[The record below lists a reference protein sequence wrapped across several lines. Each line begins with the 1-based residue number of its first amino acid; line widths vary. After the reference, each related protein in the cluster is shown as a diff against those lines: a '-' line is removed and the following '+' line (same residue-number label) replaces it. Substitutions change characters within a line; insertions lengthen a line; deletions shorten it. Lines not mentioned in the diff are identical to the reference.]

1 MKEGCIRVSEQK
13 WKKSIIEQLN
23 WVRTEQKRI
32 QSAPAA
38 NRASIEGL
46 KQLDVLRMKTKV
58 RPKSSP
64 LEAKTKRYHQNSN
77 RELLK
82 EIAYEDIPVTGGSR
96 YYERRP
102 LEVAIVCSEFMHAY
116 YQDALHLHY
125 VNPATFTDV
134 FEKPIDLFLVVTSW
148 KGLHGDDWKGVATPT
163 SKKRQR
169 LLDMMEQV
177 KAKGIP
183 VVFQSTED
191 PSNFDR
197 FSDLAKVAD
206 YILTSDEAMIP
217 EYQVLCGHDRI
228 EATSFGVNPIIHNP
242 VGATRSRKKHV
253 LFAGSW
259 MAKYPERVK
268 DTEMLFDG
276 VLRSNHTLDIV
287 DRNYQLN
294 LPDYHFP
301 ERYVPRVAP
310 AIPYDALQQVSK
322 CYDWVLNLNSIKYS
336 KTMCARRVY
345 ESQAL
350 GNLILSNYSIAVNND
365 FPNVFTIHDH
375 QEVQAILERT
385 TQEEIDRLRAEG
397 IRSVMSS
404 HTVYDRIDQ
413 LTRLL
418 QLDMPPVKRT
428 LLVVLRNATPELEQ
442 LLARQSITADVICH
456 ESELTGALYVS
467 ADLVTVLDG
476 AESYGEY
483 YLEDLVNGFKY
494 SDVSITRKTRTEEA
508 HFVIR
513 EAEGSTVNAMIWRE
527 AFPYEQFSEG
537 KIEGKTLFLDALEW
551 NEGGGTAMV
560 KAPVLSVIV
569 PIFNN
574 GRHLTY
580 KCFASLKRMD
590 RFEESEIILVDDGST
605 DRFTRQAIDRL
616 ARRHGNVVTYLF
628 PTGGSGSASRPRN
641 KGVELARSERIAF
654 LDPDNEVLSDR
665 YTELLAELDQ
675 DPTLDFAVGHM
686 KKLAEKTSIIA
697 LPKIRK
703 QGRTVCDQPKA
714 YLLENRFSVQSIQAL
729 VVNRRFLQ
737 EHQLEQV
744 VGAVGQDSLFFQ
756 EMMLHANRVLLVNRV
771 IHYYY
776 AAVAGSTVNSLTVR
790 FFERSVVR
798 EKARAEKFARYGV
811 LDAYKTTRF
820 EHFFE
825 HWYLV
830 KLRYCSDKDFAPSV
844 ALLRMIVAFYE
855 PMNLTNPLIRQF
867 VELADMK
874 RTDAIQTLLLEE
886 VR

>member
-46 KQLDVLRMKTKV
+46 KQLEVLRMKTTV

-64 LEAKTKRYHQNSN
+64 LEAKTKRYHQDSN
-77 RELLK
+77 RDLLK

-125 VNPATFTDV
+125 VNPTTFTDV

-276 VLRSNHTLDIV
+276 VLRSDHTLDIV

-442 LLARQSITADVICH
+442 MLARQSITADVICH
-456 ESELTGALYVS
+456 ESELTGALYAS

-494 SDVSITRKTRTEEA
+494 SDVSITRKTRTDEA

-513 EAEGSTVNAMIWRE
+513 EAEGATVNAMIWRE

-537 KIEGKTLFLDALEW
+537 KIEGETLFLDALEW
-551 NEGGGTAMV
+551 NEGGGTAMIE
-560 KAPVLSVIV
+560 APVLSVVV

-590 RFEESEIILVDDGST
+590 RFKESEIILVDDGST

-616 ARRHGNVVTYLF
+616 ARRHGNVVTHLF

-665 YTELLAELDQ
+665 YAELLAELDQ

-686 KKLAEKTSIIA
+686 KKLVEKTSIIA

>member
-1 MKEGCIRVSEQK
+1 ME
-13 WKKSIIEQLN
+13 KSIIEQLN

-46 KQLDVLRMKTKV
+46 KQLDVLRMKTTV

-64 LEAKTKRYHQNSN
+64 LEAKTKRYHQDSN

-276 VLRSNHTLDIV
+276 VLRSDHTLDIV

-365 FPNVFTIHDH
+365 FPNVFTVHDH

-397 IRSVMSS
+397 IRSVMSL

-665 YTELLAELDQ
+665 YAELLAELDQ

-703 QGRTVCDQPKA
+703 QGRTGCDQPKA

>member
-1 MKEGCIRVSEQK
+1 MSEQK

-46 KQLDVLRMKTKV
+46 KQLDVLRMKTTV

-64 LEAKTKRYHQNSN
+64 LEAKTKRYHQDSN

-82 EIAYEDIPVTGGSR
+82 EIAYEDISVTGGSR

-276 VLRSNHTLDIV
+276 VLRSDHTLDIV

-397 IRSVMSS
+397 IRSVMSL

-665 YTELLAELDQ
+665 YAELLAELDQ

-703 QGRTVCDQPKA
+703 QGRTGCDQPKA

>member
-46 KQLDVLRMKTKV
+46 KQLDVLRMKTTV

-64 LEAKTKRYHQNSN
+64 LEAKTKRYHQDSN

-276 VLRSNHTLDIV
+276 VLRSDHTLDIV

-301 ERYVPRVAP
+301 ERYVSRVAP

-375 QEVQAILERT
+375 QEAQAILERT

-456 ESELTGALYVS
+456 ESELTGALYAS

-483 YLEDLVNGFKY
+483 YLEDLMNGFKY
-494 SDVSITRKTRTEEA
+494 SDVSITRKTRTDEA

-537 KIEGKTLFLDALEW
+537 KIEGETLFLDALEW
-551 NEGGGTAMV
+551 NEGGGTAMIE
-560 KAPVLSVIV
+560 APVLSVVV

-590 RFEESEIILVDDGST
+590 RFDESEIILVDDGST

-616 ARRHGNVVTYLF
+616 ARRHGNVVTHLF

-665 YTELLAELDQ
+665 YAELLAELDQ

>member
-1 MKEGCIRVSEQK
+1 MSEQK

-38 NRASIEGL
+38 NCASIEGL
-46 KQLDVLRMKTKV
+46 KQLDVLRMKTTV

-64 LEAKTKRYHQNSN
+64 LEAKTKRYHQDSN

-276 VLRSNHTLDIV
+276 VLRSDHTLDIV

-301 ERYVPRVAP
+301 ERYVSRVAP

-375 QEVQAILERT
+375 QEAQAILERT

-442 LLARQSITADVICH
+442 MLARQSITADIICH
-456 ESELTGALYVS
+456 ESELTGALYAS

-483 YLEDLVNGFKY
+483 YLEDLMNGFKY
-494 SDVSITRKTRTEEA
+494 SDVSITRKTRTDEA

-537 KIEGKTLFLDALEW
+537 KIEGETLFLDALEW
-551 NEGGGTAMV
+551 NEGGGTAMIE
-560 KAPVLSVIV
+560 APVLSVVV

-590 RFEESEIILVDDGST
+590 RFDESEIILVDDGST

-616 ARRHGNVVTYLF
+616 ARRHGNVVTHLF

-665 YTELLAELDQ
+665 YAELLAELDQ

>member
-46 KQLDVLRMKTKV
+46 KQLDVLRMKTTV

-64 LEAKTKRYHQNSN
+64 LEAKTKRYHQDSN

-102 LEVAIVCSEFMHAY
+102 FEVAIVCSEFMHAY

-276 VLRSNHTLDIV
+276 VLRSDHTLDIV

-397 IRSVMSS
+397 IRSVMSL

-665 YTELLAELDQ
+665 YAELLAELDQ

-703 QGRTVCDQPKA
+703 QGRTGCDQPKA

>member
-13 WKKSIIEQLN
+13 WKKSIVEQLN

-46 KQLDVLRMKTKV
+46 KQLEVLRMKTTV
-58 RPKSSP
+58 RSKSSP
-64 LEAKTKRYHQNSN
+64 LEAKTKRYHQDSN

-276 VLRSNHTLDIV
+276 VLRSDHTLDIV

-397 IRSVMSS
+397 IRSVMSL

-665 YTELLAELDQ
+665 YAELLAELDQ

-703 QGRTVCDQPKA
+703 QGRTGCDQPKA

>member
-1 MKEGCIRVSEQK
+1 MSEQK
-13 WKKSIIEQLN
+13 WKNSIVEQLN
-23 WVRTEQKRI
+23 WVRMEQKRI
-32 QSAPAA
+32 KSEPAA
-38 NRASIEGL
+38 NQASVAGL
-46 KQLDVLRMKTKV
+46 KQFEVLRMKTTV
-58 RPKSSP
+58 RTNRSR
-64 LEAKTKRYHQNSN
+64 LEPQTKRYHQESNSD
-77 RELLK
+77 LLE
-82 EIAYEDIPVTGGSR
+82 EIAYSEIPVTSGSR
-96 YYERRP
+96 YFERRP
-102 LEVAIVCSEFMHAY
+102 LKVAIVCSEFMHAY
-116 YQDALHLHY
+116 YQDALDLHY

-134 FEKPIDLFLVVTSW
+134 FQEPIDLFLVVTSW
-148 KGLHGDDWKGVATPT
+148 KGLNGDDWKGIATPT
-163 SKKRQR
+163 SKNRQR
-169 LLDMMEQV
+169 LLDMMKQV

-191 PSNFDR
+191 PSNFER
-197 FSDLAKVAD
+197 FSDVAKEAD

-217 EYQVLCGHDRI
+217 EYRVLCGHDRI

-301 ERYVPRVAP
+301 ERYVSRVAP
-310 AIPYDALQQVSK
+310 AIPYETLQQVSK

-442 LLARQSITADVICH
+442 MLARQSITADVICH
-456 ESELTGALYVS
+456 ESELTGALYAS

-494 SDVSITRKTRTEEA
+494 SDVSITRKTQTDEA
-508 HFVIR
+508 HFVIQ
-513 EAEGSTVNAMIWRE
+513 EAEGSTANAMIWRE
-527 AFPYEQFSEG
+527 AFPYEQFTEG
-537 KIEGKTLFLDALEW
+537 KIEGETLFLDALEW
-551 NEGGGTAMV
+551 NEGVGTARV
-560 KAPVLSVIV
+560 ESPVLSVVV

-590 RFEESEIILVDDGST
+590 RFEETEIILVDDGST

-616 ARRHGNVVTYLF
+616 ARRHGNIVTHLF

-665 YTELLAELDQ
+665 YAELLAELDQ

-714 YLLENRFSVQSIQAL
+714 YLLENRFAVQSIQAL
-729 VVNRRFLQ
+729 VVNRQFLQ

-756 EMMLHANRVLLVNRV
+756 EMMLHANRVLLFNRV

>member
-46 KQLDVLRMKTKV
+46 KQLDVLRMKTTV

-64 LEAKTKRYHQNSN
+64 LEAKTKRYHQDSN

-276 VLRSNHTLDIV
+276 VLRSDHTLDIV

-301 ERYVPRVAP
+301 ERYVSRVAP

-375 QEVQAILERT
+375 QEAQAILERT

-456 ESELTGALYVS
+456 ESELTGALYAS

-537 KIEGKTLFLDALEW
+537 KIEGETLFLDALEW
-551 NEGGGTAMV
+551 NEGGGTAMIE
-560 KAPVLSVIV
+560 APVLSVVV

-590 RFEESEIILVDDGST
+590 RFDESEIILVDDGST

-616 ARRHGNVVTYLF
+616 ARRHGNVVTHLF

-665 YTELLAELDQ
+665 YAELLAELDQ

-830 KLRYCSDKDFAPSV
+830 KLRYCSDKDFGPSV

>member
-46 KQLDVLRMKTKV
+46 KQLDVLRMKTTV

-64 LEAKTKRYHQNSN
+64 LEAKTKRYHQDSN

-276 VLRSNHTLDIV
+276 VLRSDHTLDIV

-301 ERYVPRVAP
+301 ERYVSRVAP

-375 QEVQAILERT
+375 QEAQAILERT

-456 ESELTGALYVS
+456 ESELTGALYAS

-537 KIEGKTLFLDALEW
+537 KIEGETLFLDALEW
-551 NEGGGTAMV
+551 NEGGGTAMIE
-560 KAPVLSVIV
+560 APVLSVVV

-590 RFEESEIILVDDGST
+590 RFDESEIILVDDGST

-616 ARRHGNVVTYLF
+616 ARRHGNVVTHLF

-665 YTELLAELDQ
+665 YAELLAELDQ

>member
-46 KQLDVLRMKTKV
+46 KQLEVLRMKTTV

-64 LEAKTKRYHQNSN
+64 LEAKTKRYHQDSN

-276 VLRSNHTLDIV
+276 VLRSDHTLDIV

-397 IRSVMSS
+397 IRSVMSL

-537 KIEGKTLFLDALEW
+537 KIEGETLFLDALEW

-665 YTELLAELDQ
+665 YAELLAELDQ

-830 KLRYCSDKDFAPSV
+830 KLWYCSDKDFAPSV

>member
-46 KQLDVLRMKTKV
+46 KQLDVLRMKTTV

-64 LEAKTKRYHQNSN
+64 LEAKTKRYHQDSN

-102 LEVAIVCSEFMHAY
+102 LEMAIVCSEFMHAY

-276 VLRSNHTLDIV
+276 VLRSDHTLDIV

-442 LLARQSITADVICH
+442 MLARQSITADVICH

-494 SDVSITRKTRTEEA
+494 SDVSITRKTRTDED

-537 KIEGKTLFLDALEW
+537 KIEGETLFLDALEW
-551 NEGGGTAMV
+551 NEGGGTAMIE
-560 KAPVLSVIV
+560 APVLSVIV

-665 YTELLAELDQ
+665 YAELLAELDQ

>member
-46 KQLDVLRMKTKV
+46 KQLDVLRMKTTV

-64 LEAKTKRYHQNSN
+64 LEAKTKRYHQDSN

-82 EIAYEDIPVTGGSR
+82 EIAYEDVPVTGGSR

-102 LEVAIVCSEFMHAY
+102 FEVAIVCSEFMHAY

-276 VLRSNHTLDIV
+276 VLRSDHTLDIV

-442 LLARQSITADVICH
+442 MLARQSITADVICH
-456 ESELTGALYVS
+456 ESELTGALYAS

-483 YLEDLVNGFKY
+483 YLEDLMNGFKY
-494 SDVSITRKTRTEEA
+494 SDVSITRKTRTDEA

-537 KIEGKTLFLDALEW
+537 KIEGETLFLDALEW
-551 NEGGGTAMV
+551 NEGGGTAMIE
-560 KAPVLSVIV
+560 APVLSVVV

-590 RFEESEIILVDDGST
+590 RFDESEIILVDDGST

-665 YTELLAELDQ
+665 YAELLAELDQ

>member
-1 MKEGCIRVSEQK
+1 MSEQK

-46 KQLDVLRMKTKV
+46 KQLDVLRMKTTV

-64 LEAKTKRYHQNSN
+64 LEAKTKRYHQDSN

-197 FSDLAKVAD
+197 FSDLAKIAD

-276 VLRSNHTLDIV
+276 VLRSDHTLDIV

-365 FPNVFTIHDH
+365 FPNVFTVHDH

-397 IRSVMSS
+397 IRSVMSL

-665 YTELLAELDQ
+665 YAELLAELDQ

-703 QGRTVCDQPKA
+703 QGRTGCDQPKA

>member
-13 WKKSIIEQLN
+13 WKKSIVEQLN

-46 KQLDVLRMKTKV
+46 KQLEVLRMKTTV
-58 RPKSSP
+58 RSKSSP
-64 LEAKTKRYHQNSN
+64 LEAKTKRYHQDSN

-276 VLRSNHTLDIV
+276 VLRSDHTLDIV

-397 IRSVMSS
+397 IRSVMSL

-456 ESELTGALYVS
+456 ESELTGALYAS

-665 YTELLAELDQ
+665 YAELLAELDQ

-703 QGRTVCDQPKA
+703 QGRTGCDQPKA

>member
-1 MKEGCIRVSEQK
+1 MSGQQFKKAVMK
-13 WKKSIIEQLN
+13 QLQ
-23 WVRTEQKRI
+23 WVREEKQRLRLESKA
-32 QSAPAA
+32 SV
-38 NRASIEGL
+38 ASIERL
-46 KQLDVLRMKTKV
+46 QKLPVLTMKTGI
-58 RPKSSP
+58 RPNTSGRPS
-64 LEAKTKRYHQNSN
+64 TTTTYHEQSNSG
-77 RELLK
+77 LLQ
-82 EIAYEDIPVTGGSR
+82 EIAYADIPLHSGTR
-96 YYERRP
+96 YFEQRP
-102 LEVAIVCSEFMHAY
+102 LEVAIVCSEFMYAY

-125 VNPATFTDV
+125 VNPATFEEV
-134 FEKPIDLFLVVTSW
+134 FEKPIDLFLVVSSW
-148 KGLHGDDWKGVATPT
+148 KGLQGDDWKGVATPT
-163 SKKRQR
+163 SKKRAR
-169 LLDMMEQV
+169 LMEMIRQV
-177 KAKGIP
+177 KGKEIP

-197 FSDLAKVAD
+197 FSGVAKEAD

-228 EATSFGVNPIIHNP
+228 EATTFGVNPIIHNP
-242 VGATRSRKKHV
+242 IGATRSRNKHV

-276 VLRSNHTLDIV
+276 VLRSDHTLDIV

-301 ERYVPRVAP
+301 QRYVSRVAP
-310 AIPYDALQQVSK
+310 SIPYETLQQVSK

-336 KTMCARRVY
+336 KTMCARRIY

-365 FPNVFTIHDH
+365 FPNVFTVHDH
-375 QEVQAILERT
+375 QEAQAILERT
-385 TQEEIDRLRAEG
+385 TEDDVKRLRAEG

-413 LTRLL
+413 MTRLL
-418 QLDMPPVKRT
+418 KLPVQPLRRK
-428 LLVVLRNATPELEQ
+428 LLVVLRQVTPELNRMLEQ
-442 LLARQSITADVICH
+442 QTVTPDWIYREEDLTK
-456 ESELTGALYVS
+456 ELYEQT
-467 ADLVTVLDG
+467 DLVAVLDG
-476 AESYGEY
+476 MESYGEY

-494 SDVSITRKTRTEEA
+494 SDASIVRKTAQDEVP
-508 HFVIR
+508 FVIQDEQGR
-513 EAEGSTVNAMIWRE
+513 PGGSMIWR
-527 AFPYEQFSEG
+527 ADFSYEQFSEG
-537 KIEGKTLFLDALEW
+537 KMAGKTLLLDALEW
-551 NEGGGTAMV
+551 NEQGKSSAVET
-560 KAPVLSVIV
+560 PILSVVV

-574 GRHLTY
+574 GYHLTY

-590 RFEESEIILVDDGST
+590 RFAETEIILVDDGST
-605 DRFTRQAIDRL
+605 DRMTLQAINRL

-641 KGVELARSERIAF
+641 KGVELARAERIAF

-665 YTELLAELDQ
+665 YAELLTELDQ

-697 LPKIRK
+697 LPKVRK
-703 QGRTVCDQPKA
+703 EGRMVCDQPKT

-729 VVNRRFLQ
+729 VVKKSFLQ
-737 EHQLEQV
+737 NHHLEQV

-756 EMMLHANRVLLVNRV
+756 EMMLHADRVLLVNRV

-811 LDAYKTTRF
+811 LDAYKETRF

-830 KLRYCSDKDFAPSV
+830 KLRYCSDKDFGPSV

-855 PMNLTNPLIRQF
+855 PVTLTNPLIRRF
-867 VELADMK
+867 VELADK
-874 RTDAIQTLLLEE
+874 KQTDAIQALLLEE

>member
-13 WKKSIIEQLN
+13 WKKSIVEQLN

-46 KQLDVLRMKTKV
+46 KQLEVLRMKTTV
-58 RPKSSP
+58 RSKSSP
-64 LEAKTKRYHQNSN
+64 LEAKTKRYHQDSN

-228 EATSFGVNPIIHNP
+228 EATSFGINPIIHNP

-276 VLRSNHTLDIV
+276 VLRSDHTLDIV

-301 ERYVPRVAP
+301 DRYVSRVAP
-310 AIPYDALQQVSK
+310 AIPYDTLQQVSK

-442 LLARQSITADVICH
+442 MLAHQSITADVICH
-456 ESELTGALYVS
+456 EEDLTGALYAS

-494 SDVSITRKTRTEEA
+494 SDVSITRKTRPDEA

-513 EAEGSTVNAMIWRE
+513 EAEGSTANAMIWRE
-527 AFPYEQFSEG
+527 AFPYEQFTEG
-537 KIEGKTLFLDALEW
+537 KIEGETLFLDALEW
-551 NEGGGTAMV
+551 NEGSSTAMV
-560 KAPVLSVIV
+560 KSPVLSVVV

-590 RFEESEIILVDDGST
+590 RFDESEIILVDDGST
-605 DRFTRQAIDRL
+605 DQLTRQAIDRL
-616 ARRHGNVVTYLF
+616 ARRHGNVVTHLF

-665 YTELLAELDQ
+665 YAELLAELDQ

-729 VVNRRFLQ
+729 VVNRHFLQ
-737 EHQLEQV
+737 EYQLEQV

-756 EMMLHANRVLLVNRV
+756 EMMLHAKRVLLVNRV

-855 PMNLTNPLIRQF
+855 PMNLTNPLIRRF

>member
-46 KQLDVLRMKTKV
+46 KQLDVLRMKTTV

-64 LEAKTKRYHQNSN
+64 LEAKTKRYHQDSN

-276 VLRSNHTLDIV
+276 VLRSDHTLDIV

-301 ERYVPRVAP
+301 ERYVSRVAP

-375 QEVQAILERT
+375 QEAQAILERT

-456 ESELTGALYVS
+456 ESELTGALYAS

-483 YLEDLVNGFKY
+483 YLEDLMNGFKY
-494 SDVSITRKTRTEEA
+494 SDVSITRKTRTDEA

-513 EAEGSTVNAMIWRE
+513 EVEGSTVNAMIWRE

-537 KIEGKTLFLDALEW
+537 KIEGETLFLDALEW
-551 NEGGGTAMV
+551 NEGGGTAMIE
-560 KAPVLSVIV
+560 APVLSVVV

-590 RFEESEIILVDDGST
+590 RFDESEIILVDDGST

-616 ARRHGNVVTYLF
+616 ARRHGNVVTHLF

-665 YTELLAELDQ
+665 YAELLAELDQ

>member
-46 KQLDVLRMKTKV
+46 KQLDVLRMKTTV

-64 LEAKTKRYHQNSN
+64 LEAKTKRYHQDSN

-102 LEVAIVCSEFMHAY
+102 LEMAIVCSEFMHAY

-276 VLRSNHTLDIV
+276 VLRSDHTLDIV

-442 LLARQSITADVICH
+442 MLARQSITADVICH

-494 SDVSITRKTRTEEA
+494 SDVSITRKTRIDEA

-537 KIEGKTLFLDALEW
+537 KIEGETLFLDALEW
-551 NEGGGTAMV
+551 NEGGGTAMIE
-560 KAPVLSVIV
+560 APVLSVIV

-665 YTELLAELDQ
+665 YAELLAELDQ

>member
-46 KQLDVLRMKTKV
+46 KQLEVLRMKTTV

-64 LEAKTKRYHQNSN
+64 LEAKTKRYHQDSN

-276 VLRSNHTLDIV
+276 VLRSDHTLDIV

-442 LLARQSITADVICH
+442 MLARQSITADVICH
-456 ESELTGALYVS
+456 ESELTGALYAS

-494 SDVSITRKTRTEEA
+494 SDVSITRKTRTDEA

-513 EAEGSTVNAMIWRE
+513 EAEGATVNAMIWRE

-537 KIEGKTLFLDALEW
+537 KIEGETLFLDALEW
-551 NEGGGTAMV
+551 NEGGGTAMIE
-560 KAPVLSVIV
+560 APVLSVVV

-590 RFEESEIILVDDGST
+590 RFKESEIILVDDGST

-616 ARRHGNVVTYLF
+616 ARRHGNVVTHLF

-665 YTELLAELDQ
+665 YAELLAELDQ

>member
-46 KQLDVLRMKTKV
+46 KQLDVLRMKTTV

-64 LEAKTKRYHQNSN
+64 LEAKTKRYHQDSN

-276 VLRSNHTLDIV
+276 VLRSDHTLDIV

-442 LLARQSITADVICH
+442 MLARQSITADVICH

-494 SDVSITRKTRTEEA
+494 SDVSITRKTRTDEA

-527 AFPYEQFSEG
+527 AFPYEQLSEG
-537 KIEGKTLFLDALEW
+537 KIEGETLFLDALEW
-551 NEGGGTAMV
+551 NEGGGTAMIE
-560 KAPVLSVIV
+560 APVLSVIV

-665 YTELLAELDQ
+665 YAELLAELDQ

>member
-46 KQLDVLRMKTKV
+46 KQLDVLRMKTTV

-64 LEAKTKRYHQNSN
+64 LEAKTKRYHQDSN

-276 VLRSNHTLDIV
+276 VLRSDHTLDIV

-375 QEVQAILERT
+375 QEAQAILERT

-456 ESELTGALYVS
+456 ESELTGALYAS

-483 YLEDLVNGFKY
+483 YLEDLMNGFKY
-494 SDVSITRKTRTEEA
+494 SDVSITRKTRTDEA

-537 KIEGKTLFLDALEW
+537 KIEGETLFLDALEW
-551 NEGGGTAMV
+551 NEGGGTAMIE
-560 KAPVLSVIV
+560 APVLSVVV

-590 RFEESEIILVDDGST
+590 RFDESEIILVDDGST

-616 ARRHGNVVTYLF
+616 ARRHGNVVTHLF

-665 YTELLAELDQ
+665 YAELLAELDQ

>member
-46 KQLDVLRMKTKV
+46 KQLDVLRMKTTV

-64 LEAKTKRYHQNSN
+64 LEAKTKRYHQDSN

-82 EIAYEDIPVTGGSR
+82 EIAYEDISVTGGSR

-276 VLRSNHTLDIV
+276 VLRSDHTLDIV

-397 IRSVMSS
+397 IRSVMSL

-665 YTELLAELDQ
+665 YAELLAELDQ

-703 QGRTVCDQPKA
+703 QGRTGCDQPKA

>member
-46 KQLDVLRMKTKV
+46 KQLDVLRMKTTV

-64 LEAKTKRYHQNSN
+64 LEAKTKRYHQDSN

-276 VLRSNHTLDIV
+276 VLRSDHTLDIV

-442 LLARQSITADVICH
+442 MLARQSITADVICH

-665 YTELLAELDQ
+665 YAELLAELDQ

-703 QGRTVCDQPKA
+703 QGRTGCDQPKA

>member
-1 MKEGCIRVSEQK
+1 MSEQK

-38 NRASIEGL
+38 NHASVEGL
-46 KQLDVLRMKTKV
+46 KQLEVLRMKTTV

-64 LEAKTKRYHQNSN
+64 LEAKTKRYHQESN

-82 EIAYEDIPVTGGSR
+82 EIAYEEIPVTGGSR

-148 KGLHGDDWKGVATPT
+148 KGLNGDDWKGVATPT

-169 LLDMMEQV
+169 LLDMMKQV

-197 FSDLAKVAD
+197 FSDLAKAAD

-228 EATSFGVNPIIHNP
+228 EATSFGVNPLIHNP

-276 VLRSNHTLDIV
+276 VLRSDHTLDIV

-301 ERYVPRVAP
+301 ERYVSRVAP

-385 TQEEIDRLRAEG
+385 TQDEIDRLRAEG

-418 QLDMPPVKRT
+418 QLEMPPVKRT

-456 ESELTGALYVS
+456 EEDLNGALYAA

-494 SDVSITRKTRTEEA
+494 SDVSITRKTRTDEA

-513 EAEGSTVNAMIWRE
+513 EAEGSTANAMIWRE
-527 AFPYEQFSEG
+527 AFPYEQFTEG
-537 KIEGKTLFLDALEW
+537 KIEGETLFLDALEW
-551 NEGGGTAMV
+551 NEGGGTAV
-560 KAPVLSVIV
+560 IESPVLSVVV

-574 GRHLTY
+574 GKYLTY

-590 RFEESEIILVDDGST
+590 RFDETEIILVDDGST

-616 ARRHGNVVTYLF
+616 ARRHGNVVTHLF

-665 YTELLAELDQ
+665 YAELLAELDQ

>member
-46 KQLDVLRMKTKV
+46 KQLDVLRMKTTV
-58 RPKSSP
+58 RLKSSP
-64 LEAKTKRYHQNSN
+64 LEAKTKRYHQDSN

-276 VLRSNHTLDIV
+276 VLRSDHTLDIV

-397 IRSVMSS
+397 IRSVMSL

-665 YTELLAELDQ
+665 YAELLAELDQ

-703 QGRTVCDQPKA
+703 QGRTGCDQPKA

>member
-64 LEAKTKRYHQNSN
+64 LEAKTKRYHQDSN

-665 YTELLAELDQ
+665 YAELLAELDQ

>member
-46 KQLDVLRMKTKV
+46 KQLDVLRMKTTV

-64 LEAKTKRYHQNSN
+64 LEAKTKRYHQDSN

-276 VLRSNHTLDIV
+276 VLRSDHTLDIV

-413 LTRLL
+413 LMRLL

-442 LLARQSITADVICH
+442 MLARQSITADVICH

-494 SDVSITRKTRTEEA
+494 SDVSITRKTRTDEA

-537 KIEGKTLFLDALEW
+537 KIEGETLFLDALEW
-551 NEGGGTAMV
+551 NEGGGTAMIE
-560 KAPVLSVIV
+560 APVLSVIV

-665 YTELLAELDQ
+665 YAELLAELDQ

-703 QGRTVCDQPKA
+703 QGRTGCDQPKA

>member
-46 KQLDVLRMKTKV
+46 KQLDVLRMKTTV

-64 LEAKTKRYHQNSN
+64 LEAKTKRYHQDSN

-276 VLRSNHTLDIV
+276 VLRSDHTLDIV

-397 IRSVMSS
+397 IRSVMSL

-665 YTELLAELDQ
+665 YAELLAELDQ

-703 QGRTVCDQPKA
+703 QGRTGCDQPKA